1 MPVIL
6 QYDITMPKP
15 TLRRY
20 EELSLSA
27 QTAYAELFESAR
39 AQELH
44 RSVANLSGN
53 FASKTV
59 KGRLYWYYQYRDVDG
74 SVRQLYVG
82 PDTAEVK
89 ALMARAREKP
99 TKALEPLARSAIALG
114 CERILPK
121 HFRVIR
127 RLSEYGF
134 FNAGGILIGTHAFLS
149 IGNVLGIRWHDGSRT
164 QDVDFA
170 HAGKNISLALP
181 ATIQVNVHKA
191 LESLGMGFLPI
202 STFGSEAGA
211 TYLNPKDPEFR
222 IDFLT
227 TLHRDGDNPF
237 TPPNLNVALQPLKFM
252 EFVLEH
258 PIQAVVFCEEG
269 AVVVN
274 IPLPVRYA
282 VHKLLV
288 WGEREEA
295 FRTKSAKDLLQAAA
309 LIAYFKDHRQDEL
322 RHAWH
327 DLLSRGKG
335 WRSRAKEG
343 WSALSKAAPDLEIAK
358 LLVNPVEKTKSAFA
372 SSR

>member
-1 MPVIL
+1 MAAS
-6 QYDITMPKP
+6 TE
-15 TLRRY
+15 TRLRRY
-20 EELSLSA
+20 DELSLSA

-44 RSVANLSGN
+44 RSIANLSGS

-59 KGRLYWYYQYRDVDG
+59 KGRLYWYYQYRDVNG
-74 SVRQLYVG
+74 TVRQLYVG
-82 PDTAEVK
+82 PDTDEVK
-89 ALMARAREKP
+89 ALIKRAKENP
-99 TKALEPLARSAIALG
+99 AKALEPLARSAIALG
-114 CERILPK
+114 CERVLPR

-134 FNAGGILIGTHAFLS
+134 FRAGGILIGTHAFLA

-181 ATIQVNVHKA
+181 ATIQVDVHKA
-191 LESLGMGFLPI
+191 LESLEMGFLPI
-202 STFGSEAGA
+202 STFGGKTGA
-211 TYLNPKDPEFR
+211 TYLNPKAPEFR

-227 TLHRDGDNPF
+227 TLQRDGDQAF

-252 EFVLEH
+252 EFLLEH
-258 PIQAVVFCEEG
+258 PVQAVVFSEEG

-282 VHKLLV
+282 LHKLV
-288 WGEREEA
+288 VSGEREEA
-295 FRTKSAKDLLQAAA
+295 FRTKSTKDLLQSAA
-309 LIAYFKDHRQDEL
+309 LIAYFKDHRDDEL
-322 RHAWH
+322 RATWH

-335 WRSRAKEG
+335 WHGRAKDG
-343 WSALSKAAPDLEIAK
+343 WSALAKAAPDLEIEK
-358 LLVNPVEKTKSAFA
+358 LLKI
-372 SSR
+372 

>member
-1 MPVIL
+1 MAAST
-6 QYDITMPKP
+6 QTK
-15 TLRRY
+15 TERY
-20 EELSLSA
+20 AELSLSA

-44 RSVANLSGN
+44 RSIANLSGS

-74 SVRQLYVG
+74 TVRQLYVG
-82 PDTAEVK
+82 PDTDAVK
-89 ALMARAREKP
+89 ALIERSKDDPA
-99 TKALEPLARSAIALG
+99 KALEPLARSAIALG
-114 CERILPK
+114 CERVLPR

-134 FNAGGILIGTHAFLS
+134 FHAGGILIGTHAFLA

-181 ATIQVNVHKA
+181 ASIQVDVHKA
-191 LESLGMGFLPI
+191 LESLDMGFLPI
-202 STFGSEAGA
+202 STFGGNTGA
-211 TYLNPKDPEFR
+211 TYLNPKEPQFR

-227 TLHRDGDNPF
+227 TLQRDGEKAF

-252 EFVLEH
+252 EFLLEH
-258 PIQAVVFCEEG
+258 PIQAVVFSEEG

-282 VHKLLV
+282 LHKLVV
-288 WGEREEA
+288 WGEREES
-295 FRTKSAKDLLQAAA
+295 FRAKSKKDLLQSAA
-309 LIAYFKDHRQDEL
+309 LIAYFKDHRDDEL
-322 RHAWH
+322 RATWH
-327 DLLSRGKG
+327 DLVSRGQG

-343 WSALSKAAPDLEIAK
+343 SRALSKAAPDLEM
-358 LLVNPVEKTKSAFA
+358 EKVLSVQQ
-372 SSR
+372 